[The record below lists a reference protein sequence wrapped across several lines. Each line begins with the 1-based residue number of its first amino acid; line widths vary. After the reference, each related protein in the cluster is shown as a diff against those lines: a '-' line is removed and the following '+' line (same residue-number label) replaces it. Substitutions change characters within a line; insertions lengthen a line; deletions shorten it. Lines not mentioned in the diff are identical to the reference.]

1 MSRSVMSELY
11 IVESIKCH
19 SFELNRLDVH
29 FVLSVEK
36 NIVFMVVL
44 SLFLAISHGVV
55 SVKLDS

>member
-1 MSRSVMSELY
+1 MSRSVMSELH
-11 IVESIKCH
+11 IVESVKCH

-55 SVKLDS
+55 SVKLDI

>member
-11 IVESIKCH
+11 IVESIKCY
-19 SFELNRLDVH
+19 SFEMNRFDVH
-29 FVLSVEK
+29 FMLSVEK
-36 NIVFMVVL
+36 SIVFMVVL

>member
-36 NIVFMVVL
+36 NIVFMVVS
-44 SLFLAISHGVV
+44 SLFLAVYHGVV
-55 SVKLDS
+55 SVKLDV

>member
-36 NIVFMVVL
+36 NMVFMVVL

-55 SVKLDS
+55 SVKVDS

>member
-55 SVKLDS
+55 LVKLDS

>member
-55 SVKLDS
+55 SVKLNI

>member
-44 SLFLAISHGVV
+44 SLFLAISYGVV
-55 SVKLDS
+55 SVKLNI